1 MSNFK
6 IKYVM
11 LCDELHKIEEYT
23 YLGYGGST
31 HTNSSISKVPPEMVE
46 KVKTMLSNTGEA
58 LLNKQESH

>member
-1 MSNFK
+1 
-6 IKYVM
+6 M
-11 LCDELHKIEEYT
+11 LGDELHKIEEYT